1 MSGFFVTGTD
11 TEIGKTVVSA
21 ALVRYLGGEAGHCVG
36 MKPVASGAESTAD
49 GLRNADALALM
60 AATTVPVEYA
70 DVNPY
75 VFAEPTAPHLVAAS
89 EGVAIAWGPIGQAY
103 ERLRRRASRVVVE
116 GVGGWL
122 VPLAPGYDVEAMA
135 SDFDLPVVLVVGL
148 RLGCLNHAL
157 LTERA
162 IISSGCRLAG
172 WIANHLSPDFSRA
185 AQNIDTLKTSM
196 RSPMLAEVAWHEDGP
211 ERAILDSVDRGAI
224 DAALAAGRSRIVR

>member
-60 AATTVPVEYA
+60 AASAAPA
-70 DVNPY
+70 DYEEVNPY
-75 VFAEPTAPHLVAAS
+75 VFSEPTAPHLAAAS
-89 EGVAIAWGPIGQAY
+89 EGITIAWGPIAQAY

-122 VPLAPGYDVEAMA
+122 VPLGPGYDVESMA
-135 SDFDLPVVLVVGL
+135 ADFDLPVVLVVGL

-162 IISSGCRLAG
+162 IIASGCRLAG
-172 WIANHLSPDFSRA
+172 WVANHLSADFSRA
-185 AQNIDTLKTSM
+185 AENVLTLKTAM
-196 RSPMLAEVAWHEDGP
+196 RSPMLAEVAWRADGA
-211 ERAILDSVDRGAI
+211 ERAVLDHVDRGAI
-224 DAALAAGRSRIVR
+224 DAGLAAGRSRVVR